1 MRKKTFLSILFFVL
15 FTIIGNSGFAAE
27 SSKTSQKPL
36 IGVSGSM
43 LASTKYLNYYFSY
56 VSDYYIQ
63 AIVKSGGIPVI
74 IPLVRDISV
83 IPDQIRGLDGLIMS
97 GGADINPLKY
107 HEEPTRTIG
116 TIHPERDEFDY
127 VLLQN
132 ALKKQ
137 IPILGI
143 CRGHQLLN
151 VFHGGTLHQ
160 DIESA
165 YINANEHKQ
174 SGNHEFGTHTVLIE
188 KGSWLSTVL
197 GKDEI
202 IVNSLHHQA
211 VKDLAPGFKIT
222 ATSKDG
228 VVEGIE
234 REKGSFCVGVQ
245 WHPEMM
251 HSRDPEMLKLC
262 NAFVKVC
269 KDDAQKRI
277 KEKTKKKSSKKIASA
292 KIKIIPKTEI
302 ASAK

>member
-1 MRKKTFLSILFFVL
+1 MKKKNILYPLLFAFFIL
-15 FTIIGNSGFAAE
+15 ISSFGFAANLPK
-27 SSKTSQKPL
+27 SSKKPL

-63 AIVKSGGIPVI
+63 AIAKAGGIPVI
-74 IPLVRDISV
+74 IPIVRDLSV

-107 HEEPTRTIG
+107 QEEPTRTIG

-127 VLLQN
+127 VLLRS
-132 ALKKQ
+132 ALKNK

-143 CRGHQLLN
+143 CRGNQLLN

-165 YINANEHKQ
+165 YTNASEHKQ

-188 KGSWLSTVL
+188 KGSWLSNVL

-234 REKGSFCVGVQ
+234 RKKGSFCVGVQ

-251 HSRDPEMLKLC
+251 HSRDSEMLKLC

-269 KDDAQKRI
+269 QDDMNI
-277 KEKTKKKSSKKIASA
+277 KSKVPTKTKLKK
-292 KIKIIPKTEI
+292 
-302 ASAK
+302 

>member
-1 MRKKTFLSILFFVL
+1 MRKKTLLCILFFAL
-15 FTIIGNSGFAAE
+15 FTIISNSGFAAE
-27 SSKTSQKPL
+27 SSKPSQKPL

-74 IPLVRDISV
+74 IPLVRDTSV
-83 IPDQIRGLDGLIMS
+83 ISDQIRGLDGLIMS

-107 HEEPTRTIG
+107 QEEPTRTIS

-151 VFHGGTLHQ
+151 VFHSGTLHQ

-174 SGNHEFGTHTVLIE
+174 AGNHEFGTHTVLI
-188 KGSWLSTVL
+188 KKKSWLYKVL
-197 GKDEI
+197 GKDQL
-202 IVNSLHHQA
+202 IVNSLHHQS
-211 VKDLAPGFKIT
+211 VKDLAPGFKVT
-222 ATSKDG
+222 AEAKDG
-228 VVEGIE
+228 VIEGIE
-234 REKGSFCVGVQ
+234 KIKGSFCVGVQ

-251 HSRDPEMLKLC
+251 HGRDSEMLKLC
-262 NAFVKVC
+262 KAFVKVC
-269 KDDAQKRI
+269 KDDAQKKI
-277 KEKTKKKSSKKIASA
+277 KNKSSKKIASA
-292 KIKIIPKTEI
+292 KIKSTPKTEI
-302 ASAK
+302 ASTK